1 MKKITL
7 DEVKKLATLSALEF
21 DESELDQF
29 SSDFESILD
38 MVDEIKNCEV
48 DSKLSYK
55 SHKFED
61 LREDLPH
68 ESFSQEKALQNS
80 PKTRKGAFAVSQML
94 EGD

>member
-48 DSKLSYK
+48 D
-55 SHKFED
+55 
-61 LREDLPH
+61 
-68 ESFSQEKALQNS
+68 
-80 PKTRKGAFAVSQML
+80 
-94 EGD
+94 